1 MKNILKEIEANYPV
15 EKVLVNGHQVWPY
28 LRVRYYSMYR
38 VKEAS
43 QQGERGARYPSFPR
57 TRKQSLMQRIIHKLK
72 LKHVPGPVLRLVR
85 LLGLARTLMKK
96 LKRMRMLKRV
106 LWPLQT
112 ARKLQIFYG
121 FKNLFGNY
129 EYIVLSISAERREL
143 DGKFFHK
150 LIDPVS
156 DRLGRDKV
164 LYIESGS
171 PSLCPI
177 EKVHSK
183 HIVSR
188 GLLLLLAR
196 IMVRFMPGKCEI
208 QGNAILKSIQH
219 NYGLKVDDLR
229 WIKFFNAQ
237 RKLFSLMFR
246 LIKPRAVFVTDYIS
260 YSPAIKAAKELGI
273 KVMEFQHGTIGKEH
287 PSYNIDV
294 EIDRGCFPDY
304 LLVFGSREL
313 ETFANSYFIEAEHVL
328 PIGSFYIEHVRNNHV
343 LDGGLVKKLENYN
356 RTVGVTLQ
364 WVYEKRT
371 IEFIVQAANL
381 APHIFYI
388 LIPRLAVTGGPEEA
402 KHAAAEYL
410 TLELPGNVAVVTDK
424 DFYELMMYV
433 DFHATMYSTC
443 TMEAP
448 SLGTQNILINID
460 NMSQKYFGA
469 MLRDKRTTRYVDT
482 PEEFVQTI
490 NTFRRLD
497 RDTMSKLNQDIIA
510 TDYERN
516 IKKVI
521 SEHFLDE
528 REGRKR

>member
-15 EKVLVNGHQVWPY
+15 ERVLVNGHQVWSY
-28 LRVRYYSMYR
+28 LRVRYNSMYR

-57 TRKQSLMQRIIHKLK
+57 TRKQSLMQRLMHKMK
-72 LKHVPGPVLRLVR
+72 LKHMPGLVLRLVR
-85 LLGLARTLMKK
+85 LLELARTLMKK
-96 LKRMRMLKRV
+96 LKRMPILKRL

-121 FKNLFGNY
+121 FKNWFGNY
-129 EYIVLSISAERREL
+129 EYIVLSNSAERREL
-143 DGKFFHK
+143 DGKLFHK

-156 DRLGRDKV
+156 DRLGRDNV
-164 LYIESGS
+164 LYIENGS

-177 EKVHSK
+177 EKVYSR

-196 IMVRFMPGKCEI
+196 IMVSFMPGKCEI

-219 NYGLKVDDLR
+219 DYGLKVDDLR
-229 WIKFFNAQ
+229 VIKFFNAQ

-246 LIKPRAVFVTDYIS
+246 MIKPRAVFVTDYIS

-304 LLVFGSREL
+304 LLVFGRREL

-328 PIGSFYIEHVRNNHV
+328 PIGSFYIENVRNDYV
-343 LDGGLVKKLENYN
+343 LESSLVKKLKNYN
-356 RTVGVTLQ
+356 RTVAVTLQ
-364 WVYEKRT
+364 WAYEKRT

-381 APHIFYI
+381 DPHIFYI

-424 DFYELMMYV
+424 DFYKLMMYV
-433 DFHATMYSTC
+433 DFHATIFSTC
-443 TMEAP
+443 ALEAP
-448 SLGTQNILINID
+448 SLGTQNILTNID
-460 NMSQKYFGA
+460 NMAKKYFET
-469 MLRDKRTTRYVDT
+469 LLYDKRITRYVDT
-482 PEEFVQTI
+482 PEEFVHTI
-490 NTFRRLD
+490 NNFRRLA
-497 RDTMSKLNQDIIA
+497 RNTVCKLNQNIIA
-510 TDYERN
+510 MDYERN
-516 IKKVI
+516 MEKLI

-528 REGRKR
+528 CEGRKR